1 MSEQD
6 SLPQHQPVINWTF
19 PLLSALGSRDAQKAL
34 QSGKWLTAR
43 ELVQYELDLVNTGR
57 ITRQRWISWT
67 SGAEV
72 PSEDGPSIA
81 VDTGGA
87 RGWLEQIVTDLPAAQ
102 RTMRAEF
109 DAVVTGNLLLVPRL
123 DSRGVTYR
131 VIAPFNIAM
140 AYAFVLLLDPHQTLG
155 KDLCRCHYSACNK
168 FFFVEKIPG
177 YTRPRRLSCSPE
189 HGALMDAE
197 DAATRMVRLRKKK
210 ALAMPRKSK

>member
-1 MSEQD
+1 
-6 SLPQHQPVINWTF
+6 
-19 PLLSALGSRDAQKAL
+19 
-34 QSGKWLTAR
+34 
-43 ELVQYELDLVNTGR
+43 LVQYELDLVNTGR

-72 PSEDGPSIA
+72 PSGDGPSIA

-87 RGWLEQIVTDLPAAQ
+87 RGWLEQIVRDLPAAQ

-123 DSRGVTYR
+123 NSRSVTYR
-131 VIAPFNIAM
+131 VIAPLNIAM
-140 AYAFVLLLDPHQTLG
+140 AYAFVLLLDPHQPFG

-168 FFFVEKIPG
+168 FFFVAKIPG